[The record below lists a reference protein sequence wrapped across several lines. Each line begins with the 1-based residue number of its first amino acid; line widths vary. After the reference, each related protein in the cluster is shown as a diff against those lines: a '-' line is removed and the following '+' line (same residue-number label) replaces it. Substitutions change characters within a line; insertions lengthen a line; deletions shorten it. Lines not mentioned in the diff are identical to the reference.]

1 MLIGSIRRTFGLSSK
16 PKIQPFQPSLRHH
29 HQKSDDGFTLIE
41 LLIVILIIA
50 ILAAVGIMAL
60 LSALD
65 SGKKSVA
72 KSSLN
77 TAVLA
82 IKAAQAGSGH
92 VDFRGLQVPSLDAG
106 VAAMNGIE
114 PDIHFVALEAGEGLG
129 PSNPTND
136 IGVYAIPG
144 SATNV
149 ILQSRDS
156 SGHCFFIELHLNDAT
171 RYGSAT
177 NPGGSCPDT
186 PAAPYTTSQANGW
199 KAP

>member
-1 MLIGSIRRTFGLSSK
+1 MLIASIKRTLGL
-16 PKIQPFQPSLRHH
+16 PSRSR
-29 HQKSDDGFTLIE
+29 HQKLDDGFTLIE
-41 LLIVILIIA
+41 LLIVILIVA
-50 ILAAVGIMAL
+50 ILAAVGITAL

-82 IKAAQAGSGH
+82 IKSAQAGTGN

-136 IGVYAIPG
+136 VGVYAIPG
-144 SATNV
+144 SSTSV
-149 ILQSRDS
+149 IIQSRDS
-156 SGHCFFIELHLNDAT
+156 SGHCFFIALNLDEAT
-171 RYGSAT
+171 FYGSAT

-186 PAAPYTTSQANGW
+186 PTVAYTTSQADGW
-199 KAP
+199 NAP